1 MTEAS
6 EVAAAV
12 ARARMAQGAWAALS
26 PRARARRLVAL
37 RRVLVERL
45 DDIVEVVQAET
56 GKPRLEGLAHEVLI
70 VANLLRTYERRAPA
84 LLAPR
89 RVGSG
94 LLVTKSGT
102 KFYEPYGVIG
112 VISPWN
118 FPFSLPAIPT
128 VSALFA
134 GNAVVLKP
142 SEVTPRSGA
151 LLGELV
157 RQALPEFPDL
167 VQVVEGAGEVGA
179 ALVRAPVD
187 KLVFIGSE
195 ATGRRIMRDAAETL
209 TPVLMELGSN
219 DVAIVCED
227 ANVERAAAGIVWG
240 AVANAGQVCMA
251 TERALVAQ
259 AVYDPF
265 VAAVR
270 RELAA
275 LRLGRGPDADV
286 GPLIAENQGGILD
299 GIVADA
305 EQHGARV
312 ERPGGAA
319 GDGLYPPTLILD
331 TSEAMLFH
339 RTEAFGPLLPVLAVP
354 DDAAAVRI
362 ARAGGF
368 GLNASIW
375 TRSRRRAERIA
386 AALPTGSV
394 MVNDVLA
401 NFGMSQLP
409 YGGVGRSGFG
419 RLQGD
424 EGLLEFVRVK
434 AVATSR
440 IRFRREPFWF
450 PYRAGTYRLARRLLG
465 AWFAPGLAARL
476 RALFSTDPGGR
487 A

>member
-1 MTEAS
+1 MTEAP

-12 ARARMAQGAWAALS
+12 PRARAAQRKWGALP

-37 RRVLVERL
+37 RRHLIERL
-45 DDIVEVVQAET
+45 DDIVDVVHAET

-70 VANLLRTYERRAPA
+70 VANLLRTYERRAPS

-102 KFYEPYGVIG
+102 KFYEPYGVVGI
-112 VISPWN
+112 ISPWN

-128 VSALFA
+128 ISALFA

-142 SEVTPRSGA
+142 SEVTPRSGV
-151 LLGELV
+151 LLGQLIRE
-157 RQALPEFPDL
+157 ALPDFPDL
-167 VQVVEGAGEVGA
+167 VQVLEGAGDIGA

-195 ATGRRIMRDAAETL
+195 ATGRRVLHDAAESL
-209 TPVLMELGSN
+209 TPVLLELGSN

-227 ANVERAAAGIVWG
+227 ADVERAAAGIVWG

-251 TERALVAQ
+251 VERALVAR
-259 AVYDPF
+259 AVYEPF
-265 VAAVR
+265 VSAVR
-270 RELAA
+270 AELRA
-275 LRLGRGPDADV
+275 LRVGRGPDADV
-286 GPLIAENQGGILD
+286 GPLIAPAQRAVLD

-312 ERPGGAA
+312 ERPGESA

-339 RTEAFGPLLPVLAVP
+339 RTEAFGPLLPVLAVS
-354 DDAAAVRI
+354 DDEAAVRI

-375 TRSRRRAERIA
+375 TRSRARAQRIA

-394 MVNDVLA
+394 IVNDVLA
-401 NFGMSQLP
+401 NFGMSELP

-450 PYRAGTYRLARRLLG
+450 PYRARTYRAARRLLG
-465 AWFAPGLAARL
+465 AWFAPGLGAKV
-476 RALFSTDPGGR
+476 RALFSTDPAGR